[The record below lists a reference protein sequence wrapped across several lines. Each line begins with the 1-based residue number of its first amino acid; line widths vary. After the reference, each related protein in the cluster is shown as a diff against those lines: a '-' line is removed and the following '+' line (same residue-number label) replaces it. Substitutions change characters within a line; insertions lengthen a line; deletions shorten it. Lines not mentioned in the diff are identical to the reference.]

1 MNFSDDVSWTAVR
14 FRTSPPILLRSEYR
28 DRNNKC
34 GCDLTIEYIK
44 QIWDDQNGI
53 CPLTG
58 WALILPQGTA
68 KGWETSDP
76 SNASLDRIDPSKGY
90 VKGNVRFIAYMAKH
104 KLKPLV

>member
-14 FRTSPPILLRSEYR
+14 FRTSPPNEKKDSYTPFRYILLRSEYR

-76 SNASLDRIDPSKGY
+76 SLMLI
-90 VKGNVRFIAYMAKH
+90 
-104 KLKPLV
+104 